1 MNAPISRKTACSYL
15 HKGNVEHERDAHNA
29 DLLPD
34 KEAQLASTHDGG
46 SKDMGPGMKLPEI
59 GESHTACL
67 H

>member
-1 MNAPISRKTACSYL
+1 M
-15 HKGNVEHERDAHNA
+15 EHEHNAHSA

-34 KEAQLASTHDGG
+34 KEAQLASTYDGA

-59 GESHTACL
+59 GESRTAYL